1 MKRIIVLI
9 VLVIT
14 MVNICMAQ
22 GSETIDQKKIG
33 YYHALD
39 LGAGIRGEYQNT
51 IPWSV
56 SIRETHGIQ
65 FNPHFVL
72 GINIEF
78 QYISSCFSDGGGS
91 DVFLF
96 SGGLDFR
103 YFILKKYKWT
113 PFLWLS
119 WNAGMK
125 LTAAQD
131 LRPTYNYRVAI
142 DGFFDLPTL
151 FLGCNYKYRG
161 EKSIYF
167 ALGYD
172 FAAGA
177 SIRVGTR
184 F

>member
-1 MKRIIVLI
+1 MKKIFAIIAIIIAMNDFCL
-9 VLVIT
+9 
-14 MVNICMAQ
+14 AQ
-22 GSETIDQKKIG
+22 TSESQKQKKIS

-39 LGAGIRGEYQNT
+39 VGVGIGGKCQDIISLGVT
-51 IPWSV
+51 IQ
-56 SIRETHGIQ
+56 ETHGIQ
-65 FNPHFVL
+65 FNPHIVL
-72 GINIEF
+72 GINIQF
-78 QYISSCFSDGGGS
+78 QYISSCFFDGVRT
-91 DVFLF
+91 DNFLF

-119 WNAGMK
+119 WNAG
-125 LTAAQD
+125 LRLYAAQE
-131 LRPTYNYRVAI
+131 LRPSYNNRFGM
-142 DGFFDLPTL
+142 DGFFDLPAL
-151 FLGCNYKYRG
+151 FIGCNYKYAG
-161 EKSIYF
+161 VKSIYF

>member
-1 MKRIIVLI
+1 MKRKIATIIIVFATSVVCL
-9 VLVIT
+9 
-14 MVNICMAQ
+14 AQ
-22 GSETIDQKKIG
+22 AQESPKRNKIS

-39 LGAGIRGEYQNT
+39 VGFGIRGKYQNLV
-51 IPWSV
+51 PWGA

-78 QYISSCFSDGGGS
+78 QYLSSCFSDGEGT
-91 DVFLF
+91 DNFLF

-103 YFILKKYKWT
+103 YFILKKRKWT

-119 WNAGMK
+119 WDAGLRLYATQK
-125 LTAAQD
+125 
-131 LRPTYNYRVAI
+131 LRPSYNNMFGM
-142 DGFFDLPTL
+142 DGFFDLPT
-151 FLGCNYKYRG
+151 FFVGCNYKYLA
-161 EKSIYF
+161 EKSIYV

-177 SIRVGTR
+177 SIRIGTR